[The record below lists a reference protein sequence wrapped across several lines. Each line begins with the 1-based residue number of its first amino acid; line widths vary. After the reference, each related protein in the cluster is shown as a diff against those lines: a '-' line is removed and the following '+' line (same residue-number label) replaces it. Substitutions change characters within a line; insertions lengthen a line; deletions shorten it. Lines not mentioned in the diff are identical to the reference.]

1 MQRKAIRALGMVVA
15 LFIGTALPGLCGTA
29 PPQRVNAHTLVRIAA
44 DSCAGAVKALDAPGF
59 HDPRYQPL
67 RAALEGMSSL
77 IADVGARLNT
87 RDLGFFRA
95 LRGGTKTL
103 AEVRTVLARTGL
115 HDPQVERDIQS
126 LDDAYSRLRNR
137 YGDEWLR
144 FRTGKPVNEEEKRRF
159 EAMRAA
165 QAALAGKLA
174 VLQQK
179 ARTSGNAATAQEL
192 ALLITQADSIAAAPA
207 TLDEILNASVLND
220 TIQGEYAATRDA
232 NPADDPEWNDADQA
246 VDNLETDAGVGF
258 VFTTDLQSVQQWSY
272 VDEPAEPAPA
282 VQAVSVEPE
291 PAVEPEP
298 GMEMEPEPEAAES
311 ELTEPG
317 EPEDA
322 EGDTVAEPETPSG
335 DVQILELPPDDEAPS
350 VSPQPAAPSP
360 PAPAPATPAPPPQPP
375 PTQGLKPGLR

>member
-1 MQRKAIRALGMVVA
+1 MHRKAMRALGMVLA
-15 LFIGTALPGLCGTA
+15 LLAGTALPGLCGTA
-29 PPQRVNAHTLVRIAA
+29 SPPRQVNAHTLVRIAA
-44 DSCAGAVKALDAPGF
+44 DSCAGAVKALDAPGLR
-59 HDPRYQPL
+59 DPRYQPL

-115 HDPQVERDIQS
+115 HDPRIERDIQS

-159 EAMRAA
+159 EAMRTA

-179 ARTSGNAATAQEL
+179 ARASGNAATAQEL

-207 TLDEILNASVLND
+207 TLDEILNAAVLND

-291 PAVEPEP
+291 EPTAELEEA
-298 GMEMEPEPEAAES
+298 GMETEPEPEAAES

-322 EGDTVAEPETPSG
+322 EGDTVAEPAAASG
-335 DVQILELPPDDEAPS
+335 DVQILELPPDDEAPTVS
-350 VSPQPAAPSP
+350 VTPQPAAPSS
-360 PAPAPATPAPPPQPP
+360 PAPAPATPPPPPV
-375 PTQGLKPGLR
+375 TPG